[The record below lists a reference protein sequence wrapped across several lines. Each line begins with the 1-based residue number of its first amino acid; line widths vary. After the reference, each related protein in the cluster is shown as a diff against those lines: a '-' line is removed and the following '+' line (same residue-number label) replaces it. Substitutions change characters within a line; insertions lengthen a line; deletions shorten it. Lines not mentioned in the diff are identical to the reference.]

1 MDFIDEIKQLSKRI
15 ESLKDKI
22 TTEEATKTSFIMPF
36 FQLLG
41 YDVFNPHEFLPE
53 FTADVGIKKGEK
65 VDYAIIIDEKPVIL
79 IEAKWC
85 GESLDKHDSQL
96 FRYFTTT
103 PAKFAILTNGIE
115 YKFFTDLDEQ
125 NKMDT
130 KSFLEFNMLDIK
142 EMYINELKKF
152 QKENFDIETIFNTAS
167 ELKYTNEIIKLL
179 TSQMKSPNDN
189 FVKYILS
196 EIYSGTKT
204 QNVIEKFR
212 EIIKK
217 SLNQFV
223 NELMNEKITSA
234 LKTTNGTNIED
245 EPELVEKS
253 KELKISK
260 INTTEEEL
268 ECYFIIKQIFNGII
282 PKERIVY
289 KDTETYF
296 AILLDNNSWKWICR
310 FKVDGSKKILYIPND
325 QKNPIKYYLTSIEN
339 IYDYKEELL
348 IVLHRYLKDKE

>member
-22 TTEEATKTSFIMPF
+22 TTEEATKTSFIMPL

-65 VDYAIIIDEKPVIL
+65 VDYAIMIDEKPVIL
-79 IEAKWC
+79 VEAKWC

-96 FRYFTTT
+96 FRYFSTT

-130 KSFLEFNMLDIK
+130 KSFLEFNILDIK
-142 EMYINELKKF
+142 EIYINELKKF
-152 QKENFDIETIFNTAS
+152 QKENFNIETIFNTAS

-179 TSQMKSPNDN
+179 TSQMKSPNDS

-212 EIIKK
+212 EIVKK

-234 LKTTNGTNIED
+234 LKTNNDTNTED
-245 EPELVEKS
+245 EVELVEKNT
-253 KELKISK
+253 ELKISK

-268 ECYFIIKQIFNGII
+268 ECYFIVKQIFHEVI

-289 KDTETYF
+289 KDTESYF
-296 AILLDNNSWKWICR
+296 AILLDNSSWKWICR
-310 FKVDGSKKILYIPND
+310 FKVDEFKKILYIPND
-325 QKNPIKYYLTSIEN
+325 QKNPIKYCLNSIEN